1 MPKLNSVNLITL
13 GCAKNTVDSEHL
25 LYQLKKNGYQVFH
38 ESKVHRPVT
47 IINTCG
53 FINDAKQESVETI
66 LNLIEAKKQ
75 GSIDIL
81 IVMGCLTQRY
91 KKELKEE
98 LPEVDYFFGVEE
110 QKVIVKTLNGK
121 YDENKYY
128 KRTLSTPKHYAY
140 LKIAEGCNRKCSFC
154 SIPLIRGNYTSIPI
168 EKIKKELNFL
178 LQQGV
183 KEINLIAQD
192 LSYYG
197 YDIYKEYLLPEL
209 VEELS
214 KMNPYWLRLLYTF
227 PANFPYGILPVIKHN
242 ENVCNYVDI
251 PVQHISD
258 AVLKN
263 MRRDI
268 TKANT
273 INLLENIRKE
283 IPDVTLRTTLMVG
296 HPGETEKDFQQLL
309 DFVKDFKFDRLGVFT
324 YSEEEGTHSA
334 RNFEDEIPESVKNER
349 AEEIMTIQREISAA
363 RNQEKVGK
371 TMKIVIDSEDQDYY
385 YGRTERDAPEVDNE
399 VLVSK
404 KRNPKLKQ
412 GKFYDAVITEASDY
426 DLTATIK

>member
-110 QKVIVKTLNGK
+110 QKDIVKTLNGK

-154 SIPLIRGNYTSIPI
+154 SIPLIRGNYKSTPI
-168 EKIKKELNFL
+168 EKIKKELNYL

-227 PANFPYGILPVIKHN
+227 PANFPYGILPVMKYN
-242 ENVCNYVDI
+242 ENVCNYIDI

-263 MRRDI
+263 MRRGI

-273 INLLENIRKE
+273 IKLLENIRKE

-296 HPGETEKDFQQLL
+296 HPGETENDFLQLL
-309 DFVKDFKFDRLGVFT
+309 NFVKDFKFDRLGVFT
-324 YSEEEGTHSA
+324 YSEEEGTYSA

-349 AEEIMTIQREISAA
+349 AEEIITIQREISAA

-371 TMKIVIDSEDQDYY
+371 TMKIVIDSDDQDYY

-399 VLVSK
+399 VLVPK

-412 GKFYDAVITEASDY
+412 GNFYDAVIIEASDY

>member
-1 MPKLNSVNLITL
+1 
-13 GCAKNTVDSEHL
+13 
-25 LYQLKKNGYQVFH
+25 VFH

-47 IINTCG
+47 IVNTCG

-283 IPDVTLRTTLMVG
+283 IPDVTLRTTIMVG

>member
-47 IINTCG
+47 IVNTCG

>member
-47 IINTCG
+47 IVNTCG

-283 IPDVTLRTTLMVG
+283 IPDVTLRTTIMVG

-371 TMKIVIDSEDQDYY
+371 TMEIVIDSEDQDYY

>member
-110 QKVIVKTLNGK
+110 QKDIVKTLNGK

-154 SIPLIRGNYTSIPI
+154 SIPLIRGNYTSKPLEEL
-168 EKIKKELNFL
+168 EKEARFL
-178 LQQGV
+178 AGKGV

-197 YDIYKEYLLPEL
+197 YDLQKKALLPEL
-209 VEELS
+209 IR
-214 KMNPYWLRLLYTF
+214 RLDRMDSFEWIRMLYAYPAGF
-227 PANFPYGILPVIKHN
+227 P
-242 ENVCNYVDI
+242 
-251 PVQHISD
+251 
-258 AVLKN
+258 
-263 MRRDI
+263 
-268 TKANT
+268 
-273 INLLENIRKE
+273 
-283 IPDVTLRTTLMVG
+283 
-296 HPGETEKDFQQLL
+296 
-309 DFVKDFKFDRLGVFT
+309 
-324 YSEEEGTHSA
+324 
-334 RNFEDEIPESVKNER
+334 
-349 AEEIMTIQREISAA
+349 
-363 RNQEKVGK
+363 
-371 TMKIVIDSEDQDYY
+371 
-385 YGRTERDAPEVDNE
+385 
-399 VLVSK
+399 
-404 KRNPKLKQ
+404 
-412 GKFYDAVITEASDY
+412 
-426 DLTATIK
+426 